1 MIHGSLAFTAAQS
14 VFGAEDSSEEAMAAS
29 AMAFK
34 PPLGRILVG
43 LVGLIV
49 IGVGLYQLY
58 AAYGAKFREELQLDR
73 MNDVEERWVILA
85 GRVGAAARAP
95 AIGVAGAFVVL
106 DAYQSDP
113 SKTRGFGRTLEALQ
127 RQPSGSYMLGL
138 RGRGPPRLR
147 RFHAPSGPPPPHRA
161 RVSCGADGSSRS
173 SARCSA

>member
-14 VFGAEDSSEEAMAAS
+14 VFGAEDSSEEAMALA

-58 AAYGAKFREELQLDR
+58 AAYGAKFREQLQLDR

-127 RQPSGSYMLGL
+127 RQPSGSYILGAVAASLLVYGAFMLL
-138 RGRGPPRLR
+138 VAR
-147 RFHAPSGPPPPHRA
+147 HHRIEP
-161 RVSCGADGSSRS
+161 V
-173 SARCSA
+173 